1 MTGGRTQ
8 SKNRKGQSSFE
19 LLLTL
24 SFGLAILLP
33 VVVIAF
39 IQVSNA
45 NTSFGSAESQ
55 QAASNLASVASIVG
69 SEGPPARVITSIN
82 VPPGVSSIYVG
93 NTTGGVGNLVIFVVD
108 SAAGPSY
115 ITEYVPVTVSGNLQG
130 ITTPGT
136 YLINVT
142 DLATCPTDPT
152 TGCVYIQAVT

>member
-1 MTGGRTQ
+1 MR
-8 SKNRKGQSSFE
+8 SRSRKGQSSLE
-19 LLLTL
+19 RLLTL

-82 VPPGVSSIYVG
+82 IPPGVSSIYVG

-115 ITEYVPVTVSGNLQG
+115 ITEYVPVAVSGNLKA

-142 DLATCPTDPT
+142 ALSSCPSDPST
-152 TGCVYIQAVT
+152 SCVYMQEVT